1 MELIYPYVGQYDG
14 PYTTYDTKMYNYMYW
29 VECPVLSIECSEM
42 VNGLIKRVMRGCL
55 LWVDMVEFRATFDCT
70 RFKCNVL
77 ENARTRLSCASRA
90 NLNVIQCSIKEK

>member
-1 MELIYPYVGQYDG
+1 MELIYPYAGQYDG

-55 LWVDMVEFRATFDCT
+55 LWIDMVSTG
-70 RFKCNVL
+70 NV
-77 ENARTRLSCASRA
+77 RSCR
-90 NLNVIQCSIKEK
+90 VHGKFHEIQYVVQ